1 MNARLTTHDSQLTA
15 HSSQLIAHGSQL
27 TDLAIVIL
35 NYNTRDLLRD
45 CLCSLRAQAG
55 LRFVVCVVDNAS
67 TDDSAAMVTAEF
79 PEVLL
84 IRNPVNNGFSAGNNL
99 GLRHFGFPE
108 DGQARYAMLL
118 NPDTIVPPDALRRM
132 VAFADAH
139 PDIGVV
145 GPKLVLMDGSLDKA
159 CRRSFPTPEVSFY
172 RLVGLSKLFPRSK
185 RFGRYNMTY
194 LDEDAQADVDSVV
207 GACMMLRAEVIARI
221 GLLDEQFFMYGEDLD
236 WCLRAK
242 QAGYRVVYYPDVI
255 VHHIKRAASRT
266 SAKAQ
271 YEFQRAMWLF
281 YKKHYRAGTHPL
293 VDGLVR
299 LGLAVRGGP
308 ALLREMSRD

>member
-1 MNARLTTHDSQLTA
+1 MHNSQLTTHDSRLAT
-15 HSSQLIAHGSQL
+15 HSSQLL
-27 TDLAIVIL
+27 DLAVVIL

-55 LRFVVCVVDNAS
+55 LHFVACVVDNAS
-67 TDDSAAMVTAEF
+67 TDDSAAMVADEF

-84 IRNPVNNGFSAGNNL
+84 VRSPVNDGFSAGNNL
-99 GLRHFGFPE
+99 GLRRFGFPE
-108 DGQARYAMLL
+108 HGRARYAMLL
-118 NPDTIVPPDALRRM
+118 NPDTVVPPDALRRL

-139 PDIGVV
+139 PDVGVV

-172 RLVGLSKLFPRSK
+172 RFVGLSRLFPRSK

-194 LDEDAQADVDSVV
+194 LDENEQADVDSVV

-242 QAGYRVVYYPDVI
+242 QAGYRVVYYPDVT
-255 VHHIKRAASRT
+255 VHHVKRAASRA

-281 YKKHYRAGTHPL
+281 YKKHYRASTHPL